1 VKPKLLFLVR
11 VLLCSLGL
19 FVIWHPISQ
28 GYLFLL
34 KRIVALVNLSYAL
47 VDNGD
52 LIFSKM
58 SLYMIPFLSVIIITP
73 HMPMLRRAWITGI
86 GVLGAFGLDIIF
98 IQYVISIK
106 KPANIES
113 QAIDVLFQCLKLV
126 LPLLLWMIASPL
138 RLFDPRIDDQAGKP

>member
-1 VKPKLLFLVR
+1 M
-11 VLLCSLGL
+11 
-19 FVIWHPISQ
+19 
-28 GYLFLL
+28 L